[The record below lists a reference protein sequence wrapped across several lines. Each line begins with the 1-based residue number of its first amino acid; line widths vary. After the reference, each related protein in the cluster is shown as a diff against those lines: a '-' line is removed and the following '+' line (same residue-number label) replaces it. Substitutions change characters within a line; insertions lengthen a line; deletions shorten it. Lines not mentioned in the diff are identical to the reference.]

1 MKFRIVALLLA
12 LLAAGP
18 ASALIVGDD
27 HDLGYIEFGIP
38 SGDAD
43 RTAYVNHLIG
53 MGLGTND
60 TALGQDFTRSNA
72 DFGAL
77 PTAIFGLNGTGT
89 TINLGTTDFLYL
101 FAKYDGPNYGSIVW
115 YVGDLDGIITIPT
128 GAGGESGSKYGLSGW
143 TLFTGNGTT
152 EVPEPGLLLM
162 FGLGLAAVGLSRR
175 RART

>member
-1 MKFRIVALLLA
+1 MKLRIFGLLLA

-53 MGLGTND
+53 MGLGTTD
-60 TALGQDFTRSNA
+60 TALGQTFTRSNA
-72 DFGAL
+72 DFGTL
-77 PTAIFGLNGTGT
+77 PTAVLGLNGSSTS
-89 TINLGTTDFLYL
+89 IDLGTTNYLYL

-115 YVGDLDGIITIPT
+115 YVGDLDGVITIPS
-128 GAGGESGSKYGLSGW
+128 GAGGDSGSKYGLSGW
-143 TLFTGNGTT
+143 TLFTGGGTT
-152 EVPEPGLLLM
+152 SVPEPGVLLT
-162 FGLGLAAVGLSRR
+162 FGLGLAALGFIRR
-175 RART
+175 RSKA